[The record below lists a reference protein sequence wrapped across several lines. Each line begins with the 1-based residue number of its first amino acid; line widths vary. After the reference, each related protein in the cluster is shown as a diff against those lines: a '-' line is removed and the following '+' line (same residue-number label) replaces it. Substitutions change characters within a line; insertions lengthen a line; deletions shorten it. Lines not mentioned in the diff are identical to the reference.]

1 MTIEFFPIKHL
12 IYFKFVGQFDVAL
25 LIEHLKRVYEV
36 MPKIDGRIK
45 FFQSKS
51 LSNSSFSPPLPFG
64 EPASEY
70 NKIDGVFVVT
80 LDKQTS
86 ETDKKEEENSLS
98 AIDET
103 AEMKNDKGYENKS
116 SSSTK
121 QQPERNNS
129 SSFASETLEKNLKIS
144 EEETKIEKGNSMQE
158 LPKYTIV
165 DSKENREALE
175 IRKNDINNLNHHDS
189 NRHDIDTVT
198 KHNEPAKKDSLNHA
212 YLSDISSNLFGE
224 SKKLTETSDDSS
236 EQEAK
241 KFKNVGEDVDK
252 ISKSDESVAMYLS
265 KQNIQSSKP
274 ETIKNETRIHN
285 ISNISELL
293 KALLNRSTKIAS
305 SSYGNISEKF
315 LDLPGSSEF
324 LEKVSRNL
332 TKRSIKDWLDDN
344 GNIMNYLEFKNNIS
358 SFLENLEKCL
368 RSNLSANSSDSVS
381 NERQGN
387 STENSRI
394 SELMKA
400 LFNTSSSFGNISQK
414 HLDLLVN
421 SYFLENISHNR
432 LDDIE
437 NIKYNVSNFLET
449 LDKCLRSNLSLNRSE
464 SATNEIQ
471 RNSTESKLN
480 FTCNALICD

>member
-1 MTIEFFPIKHL
+1 M
-12 IYFKFVGQFDVAL
+12 AL

-51 LSNSSFSPPLPFG
+51 MSNSSFSPPLLFG

-86 ETDKKEEENSLS
+86 ETGKKEEENSLS
-98 AIDET
+98 AIDEI
-103 AEMKNDKGYENKS
+103 AEMKNDKEYENKS
-116 SSSTK
+116 SSAIK
-121 QQPERNNS
+121 QQSERNNS
-129 SSFASETLEKNLKIS
+129 PSFTSETSEKKLKIS
-144 EEETKIEKGNSMQE
+144 EEETKIENDDSMQE

-165 DSKENREALE
+165 DLKTNREALE
-175 IRKNDINNLNHHDS
+175 TRKNDINNLFHHDS
-189 NRHDIDTVT
+189 NRPDT
-198 KHNEPAKKDSLNHA
+198 KHNEPAKKDYLNQA
-212 YLSDISSNLFGE
+212 YLYLSDISSTLFGD
-224 SKKLTETSDDSS
+224 SKKVTETSDDSS

-241 KFKNVGEDVDK
+241 NFKNVGEGINK
-252 ISKSDESVAMYLS
+252 ISKSNENVAMHLS
-265 KQNIQSSKP
+265 KENSQSSKP

-285 ISNISELL
+285 MSKVSELL
-293 KALLNRSTKIAS
+293 KVLLNRSSKIAS
-305 SSYGNISEKF
+305 SSYGNISKKF

-344 GNIMNYLEFKNNIS
+344 GNIMNYLEFKNNTS

-368 RSNLSANSSDSVS
+368 RSNLSANSSVIVS
-381 NERQGN
+381 NEKQGN
-387 STENSRI
+387 STENSKI

-421 SYFLENISHNR
+421 SYFWGNISHNR
-432 LDDIE
+432 LDDME
-437 NIKYNVSNFLET
+437 NIKYNVSSFLET

-480 FTCNALICD
+480 FTCIALICD